1 MAAAAAEFTP
11 PHAARHFSQTAPANQ
26 PPRPALPS
34 PANQPRPTSVSH
46 PRPASRQSVSQ
57 SPRGGGGQGSALT
70 PESGTARRP
79 VPSLPRRAV
88 RGAGG
93 GSLSRSAPPRAA
105 AGSPQRG
112 ARPSRPGR
120 RQHGKFWRRRG
131 GGRPGP
137 VARPPALRERVA
149 PGASPPASP
158 PGSAGR
164 GCAPSARTGGPAG
177 ACVRD
182 SPPRPRRAEAGR
194 LSAAAP
200 LSLGTCSAGRRR
212 CRSSGRAPAAAAAAP
227 SPGRRSDS
235 VPAPSAPLHA
245 RAPRLPSGAESGR
258 RAASP
263 RVRSRAGLGSFP
275 QVPQRLREGRSLEQ
289 CGGRVPCGERRALG
303 GYGGDP
309 SCCRER
315 EITPT
320 GSSFSGAAGCGLAK
334 CLGRCSPLTKGRRSC
349 VRRGRT
355 ASRGGG
361 GAGTVQQG

>member
-1 MAAAAAEFTP
+1 M
-11 PHAARHFSQTAPANQ
+11 
-26 PPRPALPS
+26 
-34 PANQPRPTSVSH
+34 
-46 PRPASRQSVSQ
+46 
-57 SPRGGGGQGSALT
+57 
-70 PESGTARRP
+70 
-79 VPSLPRRAV
+79 
-88 RGAGG
+88 
-93 GSLSRSAPPRAA
+93 
-105 AGSPQRG
+105 
-112 ARPSRPGR
+112 
-120 RQHGKFWRRRG
+120 
-131 GGRPGP
+131 
-137 VARPPALRERVA
+137 
-149 PGASPPASP
+149 
-158 PGSAGR
+158 
-164 GCAPSARTGGPAG
+164 
-177 ACVRD
+177 RD

-334 CLGRCSPLTKGRRSC
+334 CLGRCSPLQRDAAPVYDAGGLQ
-349 VRRGRT
+349 VE
-355 ASRGGG
+355 GGG
-361 GAGTVQQG
+361 SGYCAAGVAPRQPKLVFAAASCSPPRCGLHGPSKLNLAFLKRAA